1 MYFVEGKR
9 ILCLFALCIVM
20 VVGFLV
26 SIKVLPHHKDIVKL
40 GGRADFVCLLCTY
53 ITLGLLRVIVLE
65 IDLLTA

>member
-1 MYFVEGKR
+1 
-9 ILCLFALCIVM
+9 M